1 MKDFNKVIALDE
13 LSKAMALPAKAKPS
27 ECIQSMLNA
36 QDYLQALHD
45 KAFEQGFEKGC
56 EATKKVDEL

>member
-1 MKDFNKVIALDE
+1 MRIFNKVIALDE
-13 LSKAMALPAKAKPS
+13 LSKVMALPEKAKPS

-36 QDYLQALHD
+36 QNYLQELYD

-56 EATKKVDEL
+56 EAAKKVNEL